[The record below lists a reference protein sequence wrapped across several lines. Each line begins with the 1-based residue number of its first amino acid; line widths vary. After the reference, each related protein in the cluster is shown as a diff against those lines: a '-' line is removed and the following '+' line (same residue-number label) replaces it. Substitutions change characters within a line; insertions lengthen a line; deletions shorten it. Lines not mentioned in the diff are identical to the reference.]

1 MAGGGKGSSSAGG
14 GCVALF
20 VVFLVIAA
28 VVAGIIS
35 LAALIDPFNW
45 MPRVGR
51 IWEDCSGDCA
61 LAHRFPGFWL
71 HAVLNLVYAVVA
83 AVVSVAFLTWV
94 LELRSKRVERF
105 DSADAAGQFT
115 AAENECLGAGAL
127 LGATALLPIV
137 VAIF

>member
-1 MAGGGKGSSSAGG
+1 VAGAKGGSSAGG

-28 VVAGIIS
+28 VVAAIIS
-35 LAALIDPFNW
+35 LAALIDPFDW

-71 HAVLNLVYAVVA
+71 HAVANLVYAVVA
-83 AVVSVAFLTWV
+83 AVISVAFWMSV
-94 LELRSKRVERF
+94 AELRGKRVERF
-105 DSADAAGQFT
+105 DSAHAAGQF
-115 AAENECLGAGAL
+115 AAAQNECLGAGAL

>member
-1 MAGGGKGSSSAGG
+1 VAGSKQSSSSGG
-14 GCVALF
+14 GCLALF
-20 VVFLVIAA
+20 LGLLAIALVVM
-28 VVAGIIS
+28 GIIS

-51 IWEDCSGDCA
+51 IWEDCSGDCT

-83 AVVSVAFLTWV
+83 AVVSGAFLMAV
-94 LELRSKRVERF
+94 VALREKRVERF
-105 DSADAAGQFT
+105 DSRDAAEQFT
-115 AAENECLGAGAL
+115 AAQNECLGAGAL

>member
-1 MAGGGKGSSSAGG
+1 VAGSKRSSSSGG
-14 GCVALF
+14 GCLALF
-20 VVFLVIAA
+20 LGLLAIALVVM
-28 VVAGIIS
+28 GIIS

-83 AVVSVAFLTWV
+83 AVLSGAFLMSVAD
-94 LELRSKRVERF
+94 LREKRVERF
-105 DSADAAGQFT
+105 DSGHAAAQFT
-115 AAENECLGAGAL
+115 AAQNESLGAGAL

>member
-1 MAGGGKGSSSAGG
+1 VAGSKQGSSSGG
-14 GCVALF
+14 GCLALLLGLLAIAL
-20 VVFLVIAA
+20 VVM
-28 VVAGIIS
+28 GIIS

-51 IWEDCSGDCA
+51 IWQDCSGDCA

-71 HAVLNLVYAVVA
+71 HAVVNLVYAVVA
-83 AVVSVAFLTWV
+83 AVLSGAFLLSVAD
-94 LELRSKRVERF
+94 LREKRVERF
-105 DSADAAGQFT
+105 DSAHAAAQFT
-115 AAENECLGAGAL
+115 ATQNECFGAGAL

>member
-1 MAGGGKGSSSAGG
+1 MAGAKGSSSAGG
-14 GCVALF
+14 GCLALF
-20 VVFLVIAA
+20 FGLLAIALVVM
-28 VVAGIIS
+28 GIIS

-71 HAVLNLVYAVVA
+71 HAVLNLVYAVAA
-83 AVVSVAFLTWV
+83 AVLSLAFALSVAD
-94 LELRSKRVERF
+94 LREKRVDRF
-105 DSADAAGQFT
+105 DSTHAAAEFT
-115 AAENECLGAGAL
+115 AAQNECLGAGL
-127 LGATALLPIV
+127 VLGALALLPIL